1 MYMYICT
8 QCVWW
13 CVLRQLTAVHGPQIT
28 GTNHWNYRCSCDGPA
43 QGGLGHMMYVSGQLE
58 LLTLCPALSLVM

>member
-28 GTNHWNYRCSCDGPA
+28 GTTGAHVTA
-43 QGGLGHMMYVSGQLE
+43 QHKVGWG
-58 LLTLCPALSLVM
+58 T